1 MGTGGDEEPKLGQ
14 DSDSL
19 RGSLVM
25 PAPFL
30 PLRLDAGK

>member
-1 MGTGGDEEPKLGQ
+1 MGTGGDEEPRLGQ